1 MEKQISFTQFE
12 NEILPDFRLKLSA
25 AETGEEVKSYFTQT
39 ATELLSQIFP
49 EKTELEE
56 VPVTLTP
63 PEEPFF
69 TLSRELRTDR
79 HFKEIWNS
87 SDLPRVIARLAK
99 SAANRCR
106 HLKKHPEKTEAKIRM

>member
-1 MEKQISFTQFE
+1 MAKQISFTQFE
-12 NEILPDFRLKLSA
+12 NEMLPDFRLKLSA

-49 EKTELEE
+49 AKTDLEE
-56 VPVTLTP
+56 VPVTLVP
-63 PEEPFF
+63 ADEPFYSI
-69 TLSRELRTDR
+69 SRELRSDK

-87 SDLPRVIARLAK
+87 SDLPRVIGRLAK

-106 HLKKHPEKTEAKIRM
+106 HLEKHPEKTEAKIRM